1 VSDLS
6 FTVLDSYPLPYAL
19 SPSLGIKLRVAETT
33 GARVHTIALR
43 AQVQIEPQKRRYTEG
58 ESSALVDLFG
68 TLDRYGDTLKPMLW
82 THVSTMVLGFS
93 GEKEF
98 ELQIPCSYDFE
109 VAANKYLNALE
120 NGEIPMILL
129 FSGTVYTEGERGI
142 AAELM
147 SWSCEARYRLPV
159 AVWRATMDAHFP
171 NSAWIRIDRD
181 VFAELDRFR
190 VSESIPTWDATIAR
204 LCDIA
209 AEQSRR

>member
-1 VSDLS
+1 VSELS
-6 FTVLDSYPLPYAL
+6 FSVLEAYPLPYAL
-19 SPSLGIKLRVAETT
+19 SPSLGLKLRVAETT
-33 GARVHTIALR
+33 GVRVHTIALR
-43 AQVQIEPQKRRYTEG
+43 AQVQIEPQKRRYTGAETD
-58 ESSALVDLFG
+58 ALVDLFG

-82 THVSTMVLGFS
+82 THVSTMVLGFT

-109 VAANKYLNALE
+109 VAAHKYLTALKD
-120 NGEIPMILL
+120 GEIPIILL
-129 FSGTVYTEGERGI
+129 FSGTLYSEGERGI

-190 VSESIPTWDATIAR
+190 VSESIPTWDATISR

-209 AEQSRR
+209 AEKSQR